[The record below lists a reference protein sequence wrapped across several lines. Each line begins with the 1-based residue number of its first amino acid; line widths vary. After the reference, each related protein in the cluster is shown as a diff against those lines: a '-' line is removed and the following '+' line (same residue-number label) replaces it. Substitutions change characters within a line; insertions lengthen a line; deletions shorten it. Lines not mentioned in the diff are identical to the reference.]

1 VALYKIVCFVNKL
14 SGMKNRALP
23 FFAFLFFAC
32 NNSRQENA
40 VTDLKDTASTTIQ
53 PAEQTTATAAFKV
66 LAFDK
71 NDQTFKDSIKGTLVD
86 GLSWQDA
93 TGENRVLFTA
103 IPVQMNARSQQSGA
117 VFVYCFIKD
126 GEGWKK
132 KWEVKDR
139 IDACEVDAT
148 CEFLPNSF
156 TITDNDANHLG
167 EVTFLYKLSCKG
179 DVSPD
184 DKKLIMYEGVNK
196 YAIRG
201 STMLQFAEGQQ
212 GGDKKIDASFSK
224 AAKPLLDFANSQW
237 DKFGTTKY

>member
-1 VALYKIVCFVNKL
+1 
-14 SGMKNRALP
+14 MKNYLLL
-23 FFAFLFFAC
+23 FSISFLFAC
-32 NNSRQENA
+32 NNSQQKPGNT
-40 VTDLKDTASTTIQ
+40 VTEDSSSATPQQDEPIMATTG
-53 PAEQTTATAAFKV
+53 FKV

-71 NDQTFKDSIKGTLVD
+71 NDQTFKDSIKGKLLD

-93 TGENRVLFTA
+93 AGENRVLFTTVA
-103 IPVQMNARSQQSGA
+103 VEMNKSGLQSGA
-117 VFVYCFIKD
+117 VHAYCFIKD
-126 GEGWKK
+126 AAGWKK
-132 KWEVKDR
+132 KWEVNDKV
-139 IDACEVDAT
+139 DACEVDAT

-156 TITDNDANHLG
+156 TITDNDNNNAG

-184 DKKLIMYEGVNK
+184 EKKLIMYEGANK

-201 STMLQFAEGQQ
+201 TTTLQFAGGKEG
-212 GGDKKIDASFSK
+212 GNKKIDAAFTK

>member
-1 VALYKIVCFVNKL
+1 
-14 SGMKNRALP
+14 MKNYMLL
-23 FFAFLFFAC
+23 FFAFIFFAC
-32 NNSRQENA
+32 NNSQKKSDSTNK
-40 VTDLKDTASTTIQ
+40 TDSASATLQ
-53 PAEQTTATAAFKV
+53 PDESTTATSTFKI
-66 LAFDK
+66 LSFDK
-71 NDQTFKDSIKGTLVD
+71 NGQTLKDSIKGILVD

-93 TGENRVLFTA
+93 EGEHRVLFTA
-103 IPVQMNARSQQSGA
+103 IPVEMNKSGQQAGA
-117 VFVYCFIKD
+117 VYAYCFIKNAT
-126 GEGWKK
+126 GWKK

-156 TITDNDANHLG
+156 TVTDNDANNLG
-167 EVTFLYKLSCKG
+167 EVCFLYKLSCKG

-184 DKKLIMYEGVNK
+184 EKKLIMYEGVNK

-201 STMLQFAEGQQ
+201 STILQFEGGKE
-212 GGDKKIDASFSK
+212 GGDKKIDASFTK

>member
-1 VALYKIVCFVNKL
+1 
-14 SGMKNRALP
+14 MKNYLLP
-23 FFAFLFFAC
+23 FFALLFFAC
-32 NNSRQENA
+32 NNNQQQTSDTNK
-40 VTDLKDTASTTIQ
+40 KDSPSIALQ
-53 PAEQTTATAAFKV
+53 PDESTTATSTFKI

-93 TGENRVLFTA
+93 EGENRVLFTA
-103 IPVQMNARSQQSGA
+103 NRVQMNKGGQQGGA
-117 VFVYCFIKD
+117 VYVCCFIKD
-126 GEGWKK
+126 GTGWKK

-139 IDACEVDAT
+139 IDNCEVDAT

-156 TITDNDANHLG
+156 TITDNDGNNIG
-167 EVTFLYKLSCKG
+167 EVCFLYKLSCKG

-184 DKKLIMYEGVNK
+184 EKKLIMYEGANK

-201 STMLQFAEGQQ
+201 STILQFAEGKE
-212 GGDKKIDASFSK
+212 GGDKKIDASFTK
-224 AAKPLLDFANSQW
+224 AAKPLLDFANNQW